1 MSLQHSFGPHALVD
15 ISFYLNSNLT
25 YSGGKNAS
33 EMPYEVVRCTTK
45 RVYVSATLTYD
56 FLNLRFSKEYSA

>member
-33 EMPYEVVRCTTK
+33 EMPYDVAHSITK
-45 RVYVSATLTYD
+45 RVYYVSSMLTYN
-56 FLNLRFSKEYSA
+56 FLYIRNIR